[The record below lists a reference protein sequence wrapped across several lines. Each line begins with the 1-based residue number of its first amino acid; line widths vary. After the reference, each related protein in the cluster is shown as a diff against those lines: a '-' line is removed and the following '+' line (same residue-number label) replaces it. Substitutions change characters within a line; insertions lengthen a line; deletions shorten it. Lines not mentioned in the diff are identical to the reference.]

1 MRPNFEDNEVKALAK
16 YDIEIQGLKLEKY
29 VYEFESDGAFF
40 GALSQDLIE
49 SGQFKAVLQLEK
61 TSTMVILDFKIAG
74 EIDLICDRS
83 LDEFKEPIDLTER
96 LIIKFGDHDEEL
108 SDEIMLIRHETARV
122 NVAQVIFD
130 FIALSL
136 PMKRLHP
143 RFRAQ
148 ESSEANFEEEGIM
161 VFSSDSTQK
170 VVSFDKEETPKP
182 TTDPRWEALKNL
194 KK

>member
-29 VYEFESDGAFF
+29 VFEFESDSAFF
-40 GALSQDLIE
+40 EALSQDLIQ
-49 SGQFKAVLQLEK
+49 SGYFKAVLQLER

-74 EIDLICDRS
+74 AIDLICDRS
-83 LDEFKEPIDLTER
+83 LEEFKEPIDLKER

-108 SDEIMLIRHETARV
+108 SDEIMLIKHETARV
-122 NVAQVIFD
+122 NVAQTIFD

-143 RFRAQ
+143 RFR
-148 ESSEANFEEEGIM
+148 SHDDDFEEEGTL
-161 VFSSDSTQK
+161 VFSSGLVQK
-170 VVSFDKEETPKP
+170 VERSDEEKTPKP
-182 TTDPRWEALKNL
+182 PTDPRWEALKNL

>member
-1 MRPNFEDNEVKALAK
+1 MKALAK

-40 GALSQDLIE
+40 GVLSQDLIE

-61 TSTMVILDFKIAG
+61 TSTMVIMDFKIAG

-143 RFRAQ
+143 RFRAY
-148 ESSEANFEEEGIM
+148 ESNEADFEEEGIL

-170 VVSFDKEETPKP
+170 VVSFDKEQTPTS